1 MSIDNGNIND
11 IIRGTHN
18 TGTRC
23 VLTVKEGQKM
33 SWNEFAMLNISTRR
47 NEELIQ
53 KEAQKAEFAKTWIG
67 QKKSK
72 MESAKEKQQYLKW
85 SQML

>member
-1 MSIDNGNIND
+1 
-11 IIRGTHN
+11 
-18 TGTRC
+18 
-23 VLTVKEGQKM
+23 M
-33 SWNEFAMLNISTRR
+33 SWNEFTMLNISTRR

>member
-1 MSIDNGNIND
+1 MSYNSGM
-11 IIRGTHN
+11 
-18 TGTRC
+18 RC
-23 VLTVKEGQKM
+23 VPNEKVGKKM
-33 SWNEFAMLNISTRR
+33 SWNEFAMLNISTHR

-67 QKKSK
+67 QRKSK
-72 MESAKEKQQYLKW
+72 MESAREKQQYLKW

>member
-1 MSIDNGNIND
+1 MARSELI
-11 IIRGTHN
+11 
-18 TGTRC
+18 
-23 VLTVKEGQKM
+23 
-33 SWNEFAMLNISTRR
+33 MLNISTRR
-47 NEELIQ
+47 NEEFIR

-67 QKKSK
+67 QKKRK